1 MCLAETGPY
10 SFFRNSQPTPHQARP
25 VQFATAFECAVSF
38 KYPAK

>member
-10 SFFRNSQPTPHQARP
+10 SIFRNAQPTPQQAWT
-25 VQFATAFECAVSF
+25 VQFATAFEFAVSI